1 MVFSSPLPP
10 SEGGKRSPPL
20 EGDKGG
26 RLLRLPTICCGR
38 CIETSGVIFKQE
50 KWRYLHKIK
59 RMSKVTTLNEFIL
72 EKQADFPF
80 ATGELTRILND
91 IAVASKMVSRDVRM
105 AGLVDHI
112 LGAQGETNIQ
122 GEDQQKLDVV
132 ADQQF
137 IKAFENGGEV
147 CGIASE
153 ENEDFVA
160 FTSESAK
167 QGKYVVLFDPLDGS
181 SNIDVN
187 VSIGTIFS
195 IYRRVSEVGT
205 LATLEDMLQ
214 PGTAQVAAGYV
225 LYGSSTMLV
234 YTAGQGVNGF
244 TLDPSIG
251 EFCLS
256 HPNMRMPE
264 SGRIYAMNEGNI
276 DICEPG
282 IKAYTQYCQS
292 FDNDKGAPYS
302 GRYIG
307 SLVADFHRNMI
318 KGGIYI
324 YPDTTTSPEGRLR
337 LLYECNPL
345 AFIAEQAGGLAT
357 TGRKRIL
364 DIKPERLHQRVPYFI
379 GSKNMVE
386 KVMSLLIEHGK

>member
-1 MVFSSPLPP
+1 
-10 SEGGKRSPPL
+10 
-20 EGDKGG
+20 
-26 RLLRLPTICCGR
+26 
-38 CIETSGVIFKQE
+38 
-50 KWRYLHKIK
+50 
-59 RMSKVTTLNEFIL
+59 MSKVTSLNEFIMDR
-72 EKQADFPF
+72 QAEFPF
-80 ATGELTRILND
+80 ASGELSRILSD
-91 IAVASKMVSRDVRM
+91 IAVASKIVSRDVRQ

-112 LGAQGETNIQ
+112 LGAQGEINIQ
-122 GEDQQKLDVV
+122 GEEQQKLDVV

-137 IKAFENGGEV
+137 IKAFENGGEI

-153 ENEDFVA
+153 ENDDFVA
-160 FTSESAK
+160 FTSDTAK
-167 QGKYVVLFDPLDGS
+167 NGKYVVLFDPLDGS

-195 IYRRVSEVGT
+195 IYRRTSEAGT

-214 PGTAQVAAGYV
+214 IGNEQIAAGYV

-234 YTAGQGVNGF
+234 YTTGHGVNGF

-256 HPNMRMPE
+256 HPNMKMPE
-264 SGRIYAMNEGNI
+264 SGRMYAMNEGNI

-282 IKAYTQYCQS
+282 IKKYVQYCQS

-324 YPDTTTSPEGRLR
+324 YPDTTTSPEGKLR

-357 TGRKRIL
+357 TGRIRVL
-364 DIKPERLHQRVPYFI
+364 DIQPNKLHQRIPFFC
-379 GSKNMVE
+379 GSKKMVE
-386 KVMSLLIEHGK
+386 KAMSLLD

>member
-1 MVFSSPLPP
+1 
-10 SEGGKRSPPL
+10 
-20 EGDKGG
+20 
-26 RLLRLPTICCGR
+26 
-38 CIETSGVIFKQE
+38 
-50 KWRYLHKIK
+50 
-59 RMSKVTTLNEFIL
+59 MSKVTTLNEFIMDR
-72 EKQADFPF
+72 QAEFPF
-80 ATGELTRILND
+80 ASGELSRILSD
-91 IAVASKMVSRDVRM
+91 IAVASKIVSRDVRQ

-112 LGAQGETNIQ
+112 LGAQGEINIQ
-122 GEDQQKLDVV
+122 GEEQQKLDVV

-137 IKAFENGGEV
+137 IKAFENGGEI

-153 ENEDFVA
+153 ENDDFVA
-160 FTSESAK
+160 FTSDTAK
-167 QGKYVVLFDPLDGS
+167 NGKYVVLFDPLDGS

-195 IYRRVSEVGT
+195 IYRRTSEAGT
-205 LATLEDMLQ
+205 LANLEDMLQ
-214 PGTAQVAAGYV
+214 IGNEQIAAGYV

-234 YTAGQGVNGF
+234 YTTGHGVNGF

-256 HPNMRMPE
+256 HPNMKMPE
-264 SGRIYAMNEGNI
+264 SGRMYAMNEGNI

-282 IKAYTQYCQS
+282 IKKYVQYCQS
-292 FDNDKGAPYS
+292 FVNDKGAPYS

-324 YPDTTTSPEGRLR
+324 YPDTTTSPEGKLR

-357 TGRKRIL
+357 TGRIRVL
-364 DIKPERLHQRVPYFI
+364 DIQPNKLHQRIPFFC
-379 GSKNMVE
+379 GSKKMVE
-386 KVMSLLIEHGK
+386 KAMSLLD